1 MSTVAEIEEALQRLP
16 AEDARAVAQ
25 WLQEYLDRRWDEQ
38 IERDAESGALD
49 KLWARAESDIAAGR
63 VKPLNEILDNE

>member
-38 IERDAESGALD
+38 IERDAESGVLD
-49 KLWARAESDIAAGR
+49 KLWAKAEGDIAAGR